1 MVLVWFKNVGVDK
14 WCFVFSCKVYEVE
27 NKCIFLL
34 WKKVL
39 NRKVCGYFNLVKK
52 EESLFKDCML
62 ESLFISKKMFDNC
75 LFDFCYYYDDLV

>member
-1 MVLVWFKNVGVDK
+1 MLD
-14 WCFVFSCKVYEVE
+14 
-27 NKCIFLL
+27 
-34 WKKVL
+34 
-39 NRKVCGYFNLVKK
+39 RKVCGYFNLVKK